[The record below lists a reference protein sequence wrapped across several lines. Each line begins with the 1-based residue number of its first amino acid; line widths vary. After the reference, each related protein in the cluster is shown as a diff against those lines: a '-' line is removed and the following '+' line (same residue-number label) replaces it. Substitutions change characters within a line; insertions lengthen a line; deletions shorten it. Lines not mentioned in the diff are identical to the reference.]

1 MPFQLPTLAN
11 LKVRQKLIERLR
23 AELPL
28 EKPDP
33 TVLPDL
39 SVVVQKFLQFQIGAA
54 GSLSAGAASG
64 DVFQEAGV
72 ADGNWQVTNRGTAN
86 NNGLQF
92 VLAAGGYV
100 SWCKGQ
106 PVEQQRVLHRCP
118 GGLARTSSRIAMRF
132 GLPFLADLRTPAP

>member
-11 LKVRQKLIERLR
+11 LRVRQKLIERLR

-106 PVEQQRVLHRCP
+106 PVEQ
-118 GGLARTSSRIAMRF
+118 
-132 GLPFLADLRTPAP
+132 